1 MPSVTYMNQSA
12 PFWDFI
18 AGLEQQGNDHPFF
31 SHNRNQEGEHAQG
44 PQLREGVPFD
54 FNNPF
59 NLGGWGRN
67 AFGGQAL
74 SHRGPPPRHHEASHE
89 GTRGDETNEKAE
101 ESNKE
106 KEPEKN
112 DEEMK
117 DRNDN
122 GEGPAGNSGSDN
134 EGCAWGRGRHGR
146 CGGARRQG
154 RCGPGG
160 WGGPRHGGSHPGHH
174 EGPRGGPFGG
184 PPGPPG
190 GPQWPF
196 NGPRG
201 PHGGPHHGHGHDHGV
216 PRGFGR
222 RGGWERGGM
231 FGSGFDPADLAAHFF
246 NQANQ
251 FNQSQTT
258 NEGKDKSAS
267 SNEDHIPDAD
277 VFDTE
282 NAFVVHI
289 PLPGAKKE
297 DVGVNWD
304 VEKSELSVAG
314 VIYRPGD
321 EEFLKTLAVNER
333 KVGPFERKI
342 RLGTRASPAHIDADG
357 ITAKLEDGILR
368 VEVPKLDAGYVE
380 IKKVD
385 IE

>member
-18 AGLEQQGNDHPFF
+18 AGLEQQGSDHPFF
-31 SHNRNQEGEHAQG
+31 SQNRNQKDEHAQG
-44 PQLREGVPFD
+44 PQPREGAPFD

-67 AFGGQAL
+67 AFGGQAFP
-74 SHRGPPPRHHEASHE
+74 HRGPPPRHHEASHE
-89 GTRGDETNEKAE
+89 GTRGNETDEKAE
-101 ESNKE
+101 GSNKE

-117 DRNDN
+117 DCKDN
-122 GEGPAGNSGSDN
+122 GEGPSGNSGSDN
-134 EGCAWGRGRHGR
+134 EGYAWGRGRHDH
-146 CGGARRQG
+146 CGGTRRQG

-160 WGGPRHGGSHPGHH
+160 WGGPRHGGGPHHGHH
-174 EGPRGGPFGG
+174 KGPRGGLFGG
-184 PPGPPG
+184 PPGPSG

-196 NGPRG
+196 NGPPG
-201 PHGGPHHGHGHDHGV
+201 PQGGPHHGHSHEHGGHQ
-216 PRGFGR
+216 GFGR
-222 RGGWERGGM
+222 RGWGRGGI
-231 FGSGFDPADLAAHFF
+231 FGGGFDPANLAAHLF
-246 NQANQ
+246 NQ
-251 FNQSQTT
+251 FTQSETT
-258 NEGKDKSAS
+258 NEGKDKSAP
-267 SNEDHIPDAD
+267 SNEDYAPDAD

-289 PLPGAKKE
+289 SLPGAKKE

-304 VEKSELSVAG
+304 AEKSELSVAG

-321 EEFLKTLAVNER
+321 EEFLKALAVNER
-333 KVGPFERKI
+333 KVGPFEKKI
-342 RLGTRASPAHIDADG
+342 RLGTRASPAHVDADG